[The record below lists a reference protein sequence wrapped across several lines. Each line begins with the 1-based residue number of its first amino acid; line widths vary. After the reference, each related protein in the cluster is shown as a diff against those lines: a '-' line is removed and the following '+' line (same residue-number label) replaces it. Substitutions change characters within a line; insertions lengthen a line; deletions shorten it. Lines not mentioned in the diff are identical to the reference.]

1 MKNNIN
7 IYDLARDLAELCD
20 EERGTFSAE
29 LQYGDV
35 YVLVRGEYSKEE
47 YQEDDYYIGTGNW
60 VTSDARVNIEELV
73 FCDED
78 GEDID
83 LNISLFD
90 LEILV
95 ENELI
100 G

>member
-1 MKNNIN
+1 MESNIN
-7 IYDLARDLAELCD
+7 IYDLARDIAQLCD
-20 EERGTFSAE
+20 EDRGTFSAE
-29 LQYGDV
+29 LRYGDV

-47 YQEDDYYIGTGNW
+47 YQEDDYYFGTGNW
-60 VTSDARVNIEELV
+60 VTTDARVNIEDLV
-73 FCDED
+73 FCDEE

-83 LNISLFD
+83 LDISFIE
-90 LEILV
+90 LEELI